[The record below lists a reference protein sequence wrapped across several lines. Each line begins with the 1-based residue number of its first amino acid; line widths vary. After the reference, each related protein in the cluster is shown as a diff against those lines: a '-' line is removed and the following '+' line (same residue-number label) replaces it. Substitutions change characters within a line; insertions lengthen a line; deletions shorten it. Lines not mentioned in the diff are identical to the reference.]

1 MHAYACILVDHV
13 KLSKGGSKHPYL
25 ILKPTYC
32 RWVIY
37 NHMPW
42 PIKRGEIWWNLS
54 FYIIYVFCII
64 YIYIY
69 ITLLYIYIYIYI
81 HYYHYYYYHIY
92 ILLLISINWISIM
105 QFHPLGPLDLGLR
118 TAADAPPRALAT
130 GREAPPEPWALD
142 GGEGKALPLAIA
154 HQKSYIAYA
163 AAIENTYPLAI

>member
-1 MHAYACILVDHV
+1 MAPHVNVPWSRFALRWSVLWKAVISTINIRWYPSHTIICILYIYIHYIYIFKLWIPSYNQLCTYRTIKEMPMHAYACILVDHV

-64 YIYIY
+64 YIYILRY
-69 ITLLYIYIYIYI
+69 CIYIYI

-92 ILLLISINWISIM
+92 I
-105 QFHPLGPLDLGLR
+105 
-118 TAADAPPRALAT
+118 
-130 GREAPPEPWALD
+130 
-142 GGEGKALPLAIA
+142 
-154 HQKSYIAYA
+154 YIY
-163 AAIENTYPLAI
+163 YY

>member
-1 MHAYACILVDHV
+1 MKFVILHHLCIL
-13 KLSKGGSKHPYL
+13 YNIY
-25 ILKPTYC
+25 ILRYC
-32 RWVIY
+32 
-37 NHMPW
+37 
-42 PIKRGEIWWNLS
+42 
-54 FYIIYVFCII
+54 I
-64 YIYIY
+64 YIYS
-69 ITLLYIYIYIYI
+69 LLSLLLSY
-81 HYYHYYYYHIY
+81 IY